1 MIAEPLA
8 TDHVRTP
15 PPRRARWAAGGL
27 LLAGLAGAAWWAW
40 AQSAPS
46 VPLQRLQLAV
56 VARGDL
62 VRDAQVQGRVVAA
75 VSPTLF
81 APAAGTVTLAT
92 LAGDTVAAG
101 QVLARIDSP
110 ELAAERAREAATL
123 QQLLAEQ
130 ARQGITAR
138 QQRLVAERDSAEAAL
153 TLQAA
158 EREQQRS
165 AEACAQGVVPQ
176 VDCLRRQDAVQAGRI
191 RSAHAARQLELVGA
205 DSDFEA
211 RSAAQRVLRQ
221 QGVLTE
227 LDRRLQALVVRAP
240 VAARVGAVAVADRA
254 AVAANTALISVVDL
268 SRLEVELQVAEAA
281 AADLGLGMPVDL
293 RIGGQDAR
301 GELAAIAP
309 DVQAGQVLARVRFVG
324 APPAG
329 LRQNQRVS
337 ARILIE
343 HKANVLTLARGP
355 FVEAQGGHT
364 AYVLAGDSVVR
375 RPIRLGALGVAAVE
389 VADGLAEGDRVV
401 IGGTEL
407 FEGAPLARVRP

>member
-1 MIAEPLA
+1 VIAEPLA
-8 TDHVRTP
+8 TDQARTP
-15 PPRRARWAAGGL
+15 QTRRWSVLLSVAVAAVLAGG
-27 LLAGLAGAAWWAW
+27 AWWAW
-40 AQSAPS
+40 ANSARS
-46 VPLQRLQLAV
+46 VALDRLQLAV

-92 LAGDTVAAG
+92 QAGDTVAAG

-138 QQRLVAERDSAEAAL
+138 QQRLVAERDAAEAAL

-158 EREQQRS
+158 ERDQQRS
-165 AEACAQGVVPQ
+165 AEACSQGVVPQ

-191 RSAHAARQLELVGA
+191 RGDHAARQLALVAA

-211 RSAAQRVLRQ
+211 QSLGQRVLRQ

-254 AVAANTALISVVDL
+254 AVAANTPLISVVDL

-281 AADLGLGMPVDL
+281 AADLGLGMPVSL

-324 APPAG
+324 TPPDG

-343 HKANVLTLARGP
+343 RKPNVLTVARGP
-355 FVEAQGGHT
+355 FVEALGGHA
-364 AYVLAGDSVVR
+364 AYVLDGDTAVR
-375 RPIRLGALGVAAVE
+375 RTVRLGALGVAAVE
-389 VADGLAEGDRVV
+389 VAEGLAAGDRVV
-401 IGGTEL
+401 IGGSEL
-407 FEGAPLARVRP
+407 FEGAPQVRVRP